1 MGSRDNWHKNAEAD
15 EQYVFAMHPHGVV
28 SLGVWA
34 NIISNGGGL
43 YDALPGLNLRVVTL
57 SLNFFIPVWREI
69 IMALGIIDSSEKSIT
84 AAFDRQC
91 SVVGFVL
98 VRTTAEIVSHGELG
112 HCGRRG
118 D

>member
-91 SVVGFVL
+91 SVVGLSLCERLQRSCLTVN
-98 VRTTAEIVSHGELG
+98 
-112 HCGRRG
+112 
-118 D
+118 